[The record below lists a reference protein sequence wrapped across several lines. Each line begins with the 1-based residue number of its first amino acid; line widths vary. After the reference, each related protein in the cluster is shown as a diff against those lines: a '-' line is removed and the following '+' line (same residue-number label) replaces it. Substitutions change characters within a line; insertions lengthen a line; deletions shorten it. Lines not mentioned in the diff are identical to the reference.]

1 MIVLDI
7 VNRKLQVL
15 MAATATTTE
24 SPIVASYSDISA
36 TSFTPKANQSITAGT
51 TPIDIVPAP
60 ATATQRMLK
69 YLAVNNADTVQRIV
83 SVQYNDNGTT
93 RLLQKATLAV
103 GDTLT
108 YSNGQWTQTAKSS
121 VLPAINGGTGVANTG
136 TITNGGNTTR
146 SGSGTLSLGGLTMT
160 VPATGTAALLGTAN
174 AFAAAQGMPAG
185 SAAAPGMNFAGIA
198 GNGIWGGGTFLAITN
213 LGSSIMGVNGS
224 GFFMGGAKVVG
235 FTSTADPIAAG
246 MDTGFSRI
254 GTLGVASSPPVAAL
268 GNALAGGFSRPPQMT
283 PPKVAPGRR
292 ATRGAGGGDVRLSTR
307 NTRTK

>member
-69 YLAVNNADTVQRIV
+69 YLGVNNADTVQRIV
-83 SVQYNDNGTT
+83 SVKYNDNGTT

-136 TITNGGNTTR
+136 TITNGGNTTI
-146 SGSGTLSLGGLTMT
+146 SGGGTLSLGGFTMT
-160 VPATGTAALLGTAN
+160 VPATGPAALL
-174 AFAAAQGMPAG
+174 
-185 SAAAPGMNFAGIA
+185 
-198 GNGIWGGGTFLAITN
+198 
-213 LGSSIMGVNGS
+213 
-224 GFFMGGAKVVG
+224 
-235 FTSTADPIAAG
+235 STPNP
-246 MDTGFSRI
+246 
-254 GTLGVASSPPVAAL
+254 SPP
-268 GNALAGGFSRPPQMT
+268 PPRNPT
-283 PPKVAPGRR
+283 TSPPPPRH
-292 ATRGAGGGDVRLSTR
+292 
-307 NTRTK
+307 